1 MQRADAVDLWPIRDT
16 GKVEAEADLDVLLRQ
31 VVLVDQHLADLVG
44 GVGVFAL
51 LGVVVLEQE
60 IAVAVFDDGLWSGF
74 GVVSHGER

>member
-1 MQRADAVDLWPIRDT
+1 MVSISGALPTAARSKPKQISMSFCD
-16 GKVEAEADLDVLLRQ
+16 K

-51 LGVVVLEQE
+51 VGVVVLKQE
-60 IAVAVFDDGLWSGF
+60 LAVGVFDDTPGAGL